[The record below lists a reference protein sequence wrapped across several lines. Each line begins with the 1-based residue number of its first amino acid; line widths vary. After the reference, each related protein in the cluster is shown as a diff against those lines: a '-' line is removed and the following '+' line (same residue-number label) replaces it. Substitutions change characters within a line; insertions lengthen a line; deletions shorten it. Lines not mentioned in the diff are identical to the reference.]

1 MSAPSVGY
9 CTPHDAVL
17 ASWRLRVDLPRRY
30 HGLRWYDESPAD
42 VCFFYKHHKGD
53 VEKAKSLSKQGR
65 SVVFDITNDWFDS
78 DLGKHYRGMAEV
90 ADVLTCSSK
99 LLIGRIRTHT
109 GKDAVFIPDPN
120 EQPRHEPHTNGRRV
134 CWFGHAVNLESLRNA
149 IKVLPEIEV
158 EIVSNV
164 QHPRITEWTPDSQA
178 EALAKADIVLIT
190 GSRTA
195 SVNRMLTAVMA
206 GCYVVAQDIPSY
218 AEFGDLMWVNNNL
231 KTGIEWAFDHPD
243 ECRERVAAAQRLVQE
258 RYSPETIGGQWR
270 EVFANA

>member
-9 CTPHDAVL
+9 CAPHDAKL
-17 ASWRLRVDLPRRY
+17 ASWRLRVDLPRRH
-30 HGLRWYDESPAD
+30 HGLRWYDESVGD
-42 VCFFYKHHKGD
+42 VCFFYKHYDGD
-53 VEKAKSLSKQGR
+53 PEKARRFAKQGR
-65 SVVFDITNDWFDS
+65 SIVFDITNDWFDS
-78 DLGKHYRGMAEV
+78 DLGAHYRGMAEV
-90 ADVLTCSSK
+90 ADVLTCSSET
-99 LLIGRIRTHT
+99 LLGRIKKHT

-120 EQPRHEPHTNGRRV
+120 EQPEREPHTHGSRV

-149 IKVLPEIEV
+149 IKVLPQIEV
-158 EIVSNV
+158 EIVTNV
-164 QHPRITEWTPDSQA
+164 KHDKITEWTPDAQA

-218 AEFGDLMWVNNNL
+218 AEFRDLMWVNNNL
-231 KTGIEWAFDHPD
+231 KAGIEWVFDNPD

-258 RYSPETIGGQWR
+258 RYAPKAIGAQWR